1 VSKTDKDAGSA
12 GGQEPVVEGGSPAH
26 DEELERL
33 KERLRQQDEK
43 LEETSRLL
51 SSIRGADTAT
61 PNVSVRGGGT
71 GTPGPATSPSSTAGP
86 SSSPPNLTRQ
96 FATIGVL
103 AVVALAAGYYSH
115 RWMAGRADRIQPIA
129 QATAQ
134 PEASAAPQPSLEA
147 QAESTPAASPSAAP
161 MNAPWAAPTAPAQAE
176 NTPAASAPTAEATAA
191 ASEPSAEAQPTMEAK
206 AEPPSVPAV
215 APGQGPEPAAA
226 PSAEAA
232 PSPEAAPARQQSVMD
247 SGMSRTLTD
256 YLHHQRLP
264 FVAATVYAQGG
275 SPRSILLSGQ
285 VRTQKGKDDAETKSR
300 AFLGVRGLA
309 VHNRVR
315 INPALGLSPSN
326 PGYAD
331 AGAGPPAGGNSCS
344 EVCQSNEGQ
353 CEGNCRNQNAGNS
366 GGLGGALSSLLG
378 QVNQGGQ
385 CAQNCRQM
393 MNQCMGSCGAGG
405 SGSRY

>member
-1 VSKTDKDAGSA
+1 V
-12 GGQEPVVEGGSPAH
+12 
-26 DEELERL
+26 
-33 KERLRQQDEK
+33 
-43 LEETSRLL
+43 
-51 SSIRGADTAT
+51 
-61 PNVSVRGGGT
+61 
-71 GTPGPATSPSSTAGP
+71 
-86 SSSPPNLTRQ
+86 
-96 FATIGVL
+96 
-103 AVVALAAGYYSH
+103 
-115 RWMAGRADRIQPIA
+115 
-129 QATAQ
+129 
-134 PEASAAPQPSLEA
+134 
-147 QAESTPAASPSAAP
+147 
-161 MNAPWAAPTAPAQAE
+161 
-176 NTPAASAPTAEATAA
+176 
-191 ASEPSAEAQPTMEAK
+191 
-206 AEPPSVPAV
+206 
-215 APGQGPEPAAA
+215 
-226 PSAEAA
+226 
-232 PSPEAAPARQQSVMD
+232 PSPEAAPAPEAAPRQQQSVMD

-275 SPRSILLSGQ
+275 NPRAILLSGQ

-300 AFLGVRGLA
+300 AFLGVRGVA

-331 AGAGPPAGGNSCS
+331 AGAGPPAAGNSCS

-353 CEGNCRNQNAGNS
+353 CEGNCRNQTAGNSS

-378 QVNQGGQ
+378 QMNQGGQ